1 MAATEFANVHLL
13 DHPLI
18 RHKMSELRDRDTS
31 VRDFRALVREIAML
45 MTYEATR
52 DLPTVSRRIA
62 TPLAETE
69 GTLVVEDDVVVVPI
83 LRAGLAMAEGLLAL
97 IPGARVG
104 HIGVYRDHA
113 TLEVHEYLV
122 RLPPIAAQSFILVD
136 PMLATANSTL
146 HAIRVLVDRGVA
158 IARIRLMALL
168 AAPEGVSA
176 LARAHPTLPIY
187 LAALDQGLNA
197 QGYIVPGLGDAGD
210 RLFGTT

>member
-1 MAATEFANVHLL
+1 MAAEITNLRLL

-18 RHKMSELRDRDTS
+18 RHKMSQLRDRSTS
-31 VRDFRALVREIAML
+31 VRDFRALVRELAML

-52 DLPTVSRRIA
+52 DLRTSTRRVE
-62 TPLAETE
+62 TPLAVTE
-69 GTLVVEDDVVVVPI
+69 GTLVVEDEIVVVPI

-122 RLPPIAAQSFILVD
+122 RLPPIADQTFILVD

-146 HAIRVLVDRGVA
+146 HALEVLRERGVA
-158 IARIRLMALL
+158 PTRLRLMALL
-168 AAPEGVSA
+168 AAPEGVQA

-187 LAALDQGLNA
+187 LAALDRGLND

>member
-1 MAATEFANVHLL
+1 MAAEITNLRLL

-18 RHKMSELRDRDTS
+18 RHKMSQLRDRSTS
-31 VRDFRALVREIAML
+31 VRDFRALVRELAML

-52 DLPTVSRRIA
+52 DLRTSTRRVE
-62 TPLAETE
+62 TPLAVTE
-69 GTLVVEDDVVVVPI
+69 GTLVVEDEIVVVPI

-122 RLPPIAAQSFILVD
+122 RLTPIADQTFILVD

-146 HAIRVLVDRGVA
+146 HALEVLRERGVA
-158 IARIRLMALL
+158 PTRLRLMALL
-168 AAPEGVSA
+168 AAPEGVQA

-187 LAALDQGLNA
+187 LAALDRGLND